1 MSIRDRMVEAIAIE
15 LDEQDN
21 EDRSD
26 GEIMDWNH
34 LDAESQECYRRGAR
48 ALLSIKIDGRY
59 SLVVYDDEW
68 GQPLWETEADQD
80 VLPYHLDWQDEDG
93 HH

>member
-15 LDEQDN
+15 LDKQDD

-26 GEIMDWNH
+26 DEIMDWNH

-48 ALLSIKIDGRY
+48 ALLSIKIDDRY
-59 SLVVYDDEW
+59 SLLIWDN
-68 GQPLWETEADQD
+68 
-80 VLPYHLDWQDEDG
+80 LPWKKPAN
-93 HH
+93 